1 MVALRAAWSWVFDRF
16 RLLLAELRCSVR
28 SLSGGNRIP
37 PGPIK
42 HVFVLVLENRSFDH
56 MLGFA
61 DISGKDALTGL
72 PTHVDDLT
80 RGGPHA
86 NPDPNAGDRRV
97 AASSP
102 AAFSLAQTRAD
113 GTHAPDPAHEFDQ
126 VLLQLG
132 GYSRDGSGAIIL
144 PTHPDPRGDYPAIHN
159 SVFIASYLGLA
170 NPRGIEPNT
179 TDPESIMRCF
189 APEQVP
195 VLVALAKEF
204 AVCDRW
210 FSSVPGPTWPNRFFL
225 HAASSGGLDD
235 SPSGFQSAT
244 ASLLDGYHFDNGT
257 IYDRLENSH
266 YDWKVFMGDEFPQ
279 VFAIRG
285 MTARRLEGHFRRFGE
300 FAAAVNDPEFSTP
313 YVFIEPNYGNVL
325 PTTLKDFTGGDS
337 QHPLD
342 DITSGERLVKQ
353 VYETIR
359 NSPHWNES
367 LLLVTYDEHGGFFDH
382 VPPPR
387 TASPGDSIVCP
398 ENNHHG
404 FGFRQLGVRVPA
416 IAISPLI
423 PKNTVDHTTYDH
435 SSLLATVE
443 SLFGLEPLTRRD
455 AAASTLDHLLS
466 LEAPR
471 KDAPISLPDPADSGI
486 PRDQMDSAED
496 SSGDGS
502 LTAIQR
508 AFLHVAFLR
517 HYRRTS
523 LFRKP
528 AAIRA
533 FQRIKFLS
541 QANGF
546 MQEVHGRMSSLYLR
560 AKSRRDSEKPTGARR
575 A

>member
-1 MVALRAAWSWVFDRF
+1 VLALRAGWSWVIDRF
-16 RLLLAELRCSVR
+16 RWLGAEVLRRIR
-28 SLSGGNRIP
+28 SFSGGNRVP

-61 DISGKDALTGL
+61 DISGRDARTGH

-86 NPDPNAGDRRV
+86 NPNPNAADRPV
-97 AASSP
+97 DASRP
-102 AAFSLAQTRAD
+102 AVFSLAQKRAD
-113 GTHAPDPAHEFDQ
+113 GTHPPDPGHEFDH
-126 VLLQLG
+126 VLLQLC
-132 GYSRDGSGAIIL
+132 GYTRDQSAKVVL
-144 PTHPDPRGDYPAIHN
+144 PTHPDPGDDYPGIDN
-159 SVFIASYLGLA
+159 SGFIASYMGLA
-170 NPRGIEPNT
+170 NRDGVVSNT

-189 APEQVP
+189 DPAQVP
-195 VLVALAKEF
+195 VLTALAKEF

-210 FSSVPGPTWPNRFFL
+210 FSSVPGPTWPNRFFF

-244 ASLLDGYHFDNGT
+244 ASLLDGYHFENGT
-257 IYDRLENSH
+257 IYDRLEGSR

-285 MTARRLEGHFRRFGE
+285 MTARRLEGHFRRFEE
-300 FAAAVNDPEFSTP
+300 FAEAVNDPEFSVP
-313 YVFIEPNYGNVL
+313 YVFIEPSYGQVL
-325 PTTLKDFTGGDS
+325 PTTSKDFTGGNS

-342 DITSGERLVKQ
+342 DITNGERLVKQ

-382 VPPPR
+382 VAPPR
-387 TASPGDSIVCP
+387 TASPGDSISSP

-455 AAASTLDHLLS
+455 AAANKLDHLLS
-466 LEAPR
+466 LATPR
-471 KDAPISLPDPADSGI
+471 TDAPTSLPEPADSGI
-486 PRDQMDSAED
+486 VRDQVGLAEE
-496 SSGDGS
+496 SSEDGS

-517 HYRRTS
+517 HYRETP

-533 FQRIKFLS
+533 FQRIEFRS

-546 MQEVHGRMSSLYLR
+546 MQEVHRRMSSARLR
-560 AKSRRDSEKPTGARR
+560 VAAKRKSKRTSGGRR